1 MREMRDKKLYLIGAG
16 GHARVVLSTLKALN
30 LDVAGLFDD
39 DISKRASLI
48 FDIPV
53 IGPITGS
60 EIGIKDGDFVIAI
73 GDNRIRK
80 EVYEN
85 FRDKEFIS
93 IIHPNSFIDPT
104 VKIGK
109 GTVVF
114 AGAIV
119 QCNSSIGNQVI
130 LNTGCTIDH
139 DCWIDDYCHIAP
151 GVNVAGGVEIG
162 EGVFIGIGSSVIPN
176 VKIGEWSQIG
186 AGSVVVNDIPPN
198 VLAYG
203 NPARIIKEINYG
215 KE

>member
-1 MREMRDKKLYLIGAG
+1 MREMRDKKIYLIGAG
-16 GHARVVLSTLKALN
+16 GHAKVVLSTLKALGF
-30 LDVAGLFDD
+30 DVAGLFDD
-39 DISKRASLI
+39 DISKKGSLV

-60 EIGIKDGDFVIAI
+60 EIGKKDGKFVIAI
-73 GDNRIRK
+73 GDNRVRK
-80 EVYEN
+80 KVYEN
-85 FRDKEFIS
+85 YRDKEFTNIV
-93 IIHPNSFIDPT
+93 HPNSFIDPT
-104 VKIGK
+104 VKIGN

-151 GVNVAGGVEIG
+151 GVNVAGGVQIG

-203 NPARIIKEINYG
+203 NPARVVREITYG
-215 KE
+215 K

>member
-1 MREMRDKKLYLIGAG
+1 MRDKKIYLIGAG
-16 GHARVVLSTLKALN
+16 GHAKVVLSTLKALN
-30 LDVAGLFDD
+30 LGVAGLFDD
-39 DISKRASLI
+39 DNSKRGSLI

-85 FRDKEFIS
+85 CRDKEFIS

-151 GVNVAGGVEIG
+151 GVNVAGGVQIG

-176 VKIGEWSQIG
+176 VKIGKWSQIG